1 MNESVNH
8 NIITFEWYAK
18 ADKEVSFH
26 IWISET
32 DLIRID
38 WGDGEYD
45 KIFIDSNDM
54 NINDICDA
62 LIYYPYNPLKI
73 LTHKYVHS
81 DVYNLT
87 ITTSRCKHIALASN
101 EDLSNH
107 WLSIDTTLAPD
118 LGALNCTRCRMEE
131 LDVSRNQKLRFLNC
145 WGSQLESL
153 DVSKNNELKHLR
165 CIFSNLNDLFLGDID
180 IETIDCSFN
189 NFSSLDFSGNKKLNK
204 LIANNNPLL
213 TRLILNTNI
222 KEVDVHYVYQPFI
235 DEEEEEEEVMGIEPK
250 GKIKEL
256 DLDKCILL
264 EKLNINN
271 QRLSSINLSNN
282 KNLIELNCS
291 ENHLTNLD
299 ITHNKKLETLD
310 CAHNRLEK
318 LDISKNKK
326 LTSIKM
332 EGNKSA
338 SIFQFCR

>member
-38 WGDGEYD
+38 WGDGEHD
-45 KIFIDSNDM
+45 KFFIDSYDM
-54 NINDICDA
+54 NINDICDD
-62 LIYYPYNPLKI
+62 LIYYPYIPLKI
-73 LTHKYVHS
+73 LSHKYAHS
-81 DVYNLT
+81 DVYNIT
-87 ITTSRCKHIALASN
+87 ITTSRCNHIALASN

-222 KEVDVHYVYQPFI
+222 KEVDVHYDYQPLI
-235 DEEEEEEEVMGIEPK
+235 DEEEEEDAMGIEPK

-264 EKLNINN
+264 EKLSINN

-282 KNLIELNCS
+282 KNLIVLNCS

-338 SIFQFCR
+338 SIFQFCK